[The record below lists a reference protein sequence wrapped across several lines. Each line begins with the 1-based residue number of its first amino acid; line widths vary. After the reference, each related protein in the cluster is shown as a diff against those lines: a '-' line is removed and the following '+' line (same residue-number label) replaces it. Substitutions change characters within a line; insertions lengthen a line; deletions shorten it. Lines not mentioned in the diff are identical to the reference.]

1 MRLNMDFQTAVGQE
15 GSMQREKFIKDLT
28 QDLAHASGTEASDF
42 NVLKLSAGSVIVDVL
57 APAKA
62 AQEIHRQSL
71 DPNSRLRTGSVTR
84 FTDTIRLPTGA
95 QQPQLLL
102 ADAATAAA
110 AVATGAT
117 AAAERLS
124 TRQSEMEEEHK
135 SALAATAAT
144 AATAVATAAAGR
156 LSRWQSE
163 MGEENKSAL
172 AGMFAHEG
180 HQRDRSGAQS
190 GRSIFLLH

>member
-42 NVLKLSAGSVIVDVL
+42 NILKLSAGSVIVDVL

-84 FTDTIRLPTGA
+84 FTDTIRLPTVA
-95 QQPQLLL
+95 HQPPQLLS
-102 ADAATAAA
+102 AAAATAAT
-110 AVATGAT
+110 AVGT

-124 TRQSEMEEEHK
+124 TRQSEMGEHK
-135 SALAATAAT
+135 SA
-144 AATAVATAAAGR
+144 R
-156 LSRWQSE
+156 
-163 MGEENKSAL
+163 

-180 HQRDRSGAQS
+180 YQRDRSGAQS
-190 GRSIFLLH
+190 WRSILLLY

>member
-1 MRLNMDFQTAVGQE
+1 MDFQTAVGQE

-42 NVLKLSAGSVIVDVL
+42 NILKLSPGSVVVDVL

-71 DPNSRLRTGSVTR
+71 DPKSRLRTGSVTR
-84 FTDTIRLPTGA
+84 FTDTIRLPTAA
-95 QQPQLLL
+95 QLPQLLS
-102 ADAATAAA
+102 AAAAPAATA
-110 AVATGAT
+110 AT

-124 TRQSEMEEEHK
+124 TRQ
-135 SALAATAAT
+135 L
-144 AATAVATAAAGR
+144 
-156 LSRWQSE
+156 E
-163 MGEENKSAL
+163 MGEEHKSAL

-190 GRSIFLLH
+190 GRSIFLLY